1 MLILY
6 RFFKRLQHD
15 NSENIIMICVVANNP
30 YFDRIIS
37 MYWYNI
43 HKEDTLR
50 VEVLGVTAQSEI
62 FVGVIDE
69 M

>member
-1 MLILY
+1 
-6 RFFKRLQHD
+6 
-15 NSENIIMICVVANNP
+15 MIYVVANNP
-30 YFDRIIS
+30 YFDRITF